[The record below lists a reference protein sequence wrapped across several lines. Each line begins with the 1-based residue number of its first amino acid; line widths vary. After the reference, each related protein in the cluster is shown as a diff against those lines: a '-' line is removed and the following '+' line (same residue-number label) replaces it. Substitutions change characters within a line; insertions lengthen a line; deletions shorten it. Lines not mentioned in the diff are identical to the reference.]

1 MATLT
6 VTVKEDLVLNG
17 ASKGGEFTKII
28 ENVNECYSR
37 IVDLGTTADTEVL
50 KFGSA
55 DGAGTILRSKLKYL
69 RLTNLSTVSAS
80 SITLS
85 FEDTDLEQYFI
96 SLDPGQSYTLFNTD
110 FSANDETTSEA
121 IGASPYT
128 FSSDLDLIMAR
139 SDSGS
144 PQLEV
149 FAAMS

>member
-17 ASKGGEFTKII
+17 APKGGEFTKII
-28 ENVNECYSR
+28 ENVSECYSR

-55 DGAGTILRSKLKYL
+55 DGAGTITRTKLKYL

-80 SITLS
+80 SIILS

-96 SLDPGQSYTLFNTD
+96 SLAPGQSYTLFNTD

-121 IGASPYT
+121 IGASYS
-128 FSSDLDLIMAR
+128 FSASLDLIMAR